1 MGGHSSSI
9 AVTELDTTDIIKIQE
24 RLGQKYAIPLDVQVA
39 HYTPSIFPLVPII
52 NSQINR
58 LCVDSWKLIYSKKE
72 KTDSGVEL
80 TGITLFYND
89 FYERLKLVDENRKIE
104 SVLSAH
110 STGLNKIAEKGAII
124 IRIINYVLSITKND
138 EQTQFR
144 LYNLGKAH
152 TKRAIRPYMYSIF
165 VQTLL
170 YTIANQLGIYA
181 THEVMEAWVNVFS
194 FIMKSMLPLAIKGQ
208 TLETEIGIN
217 TKSEFSSDTM
227 KAQVQEIKYER
238 DKSLSSVRS
247 HTTNRSKPGQ
257 GSFTPLTTNSF
268 VSESALPILGNESRK
283 RSEPLEKRS
292 FSDQSGSARFT
303 PVGGL
308 RTSSLFKVEHP
319 NGCSDRRPPEE
330 FGILEHKEHSA
341 NSSYRTHEVPQSLP
355 IIGQRSEHNIHIPKL
370 PLLPLLRSAKSDE
383 EYDSTR

>member
-9 AVTELDTTDIIKIQE
+9 AVTEMDTTDIIKIQE
-24 RLGQKYAIPLDVQVA
+24 RLGQKYAVPLDVQVA

-217 TKSEFSSDTM
+217 TKSEFSSDNM

-238 DKSLSSVRS
+238 DKALSSVRS
-247 HTTNRSKPGQ
+247 HTTNRSVNITRPGLSEQ
-257 GSFTPLTTNSF
+257 KESTQNTPHNSYRTREIPL
-268 VSESALPILGNESRK
+268 SLPIIDLTSPVAK
-283 RSEPLEKRS
+283 LPSKLVVEKRS
-292 FSDQSGSARFT
+292 FSD
-303 PVGGL
+303 
-308 RTSSLFKVEHP
+308 
-319 NGCSDRRPPEE
+319 
-330 FGILEHKEHSA
+330 
-341 NSSYRTHEVPQSLP
+341 
-355 IIGQRSEHNIHIPKL
+355 QRSEHNIHIPKL

>member
-1 MGGHSSSI
+1 MINIFYVIYHNI
-9 AVTELDTTDIIKIQE
+9 YLDILSGFKCS
-24 RLGQKYAIPLDVQVA
+24 RV
-39 HYTPSIFPLVPII
+39 
-52 NSQINR
+52 
-58 LCVDSWKLIYSKKE
+58 YSKKE

-104 SVLSAH
+104 CVLSAH

-124 IRIINYVLSITKND
+124 IRIINYVLSVTKND
-138 EQTQFR
+138 EHTQFR

-170 YTIANQLGIYA
+170 YTIANQLGVYA
-181 THEVMEAWVNVFS
+181 THEVMEAWVNMFS

-217 TKSEFSSDTM
+217 TKSEFSSDNM

-238 DKSLSSVRS
+238 DKALSSVRS
-247 HTTNRSKPGQ
+247 YTTNRSKPGLQ
-257 GSFTPLTTNSF
+257 ENKESTQNTPHN
-268 VSESALPILGNESRK
+268 
-283 RSEPLEKRS
+283 
-292 FSDQSGSARFT
+292 
-303 PVGGL
+303 
-308 RTSSLFKVEHP
+308 
-319 NGCSDRRPPEE
+319 
-330 FGILEHKEHSA
+330 
-341 NSSYRTHEVPQSLP
+341 SYRTRSDVPLSLP
-355 IIGQRSEHNIHIPKL
+355 IINQRSEHNIHIPKL